1 MNLKTKD
8 IANKSGVSIATVSRY
23 LNNSGYV
30 KEETRKIIK
39 DAIKELKGNDNNSHI
54 KNIAILLPD
63 LSNLFFIDVLKGINE
78 EAIKNGYNVFSFD
91 SNEDINKEFQILD
104 SLLNLNIDGII
115 ITPSSGD
122 LKNSNKYANKLK
134 SLNVPVVL
142 VDRDLIYSD
151 FDGVFID
158 DKKGAFDGVC
168 MLINNNH
175 KDIAIITGPLQTK
188 PSIERLNGYKE
199 ALSIND
205 IDIKEEYIY
214 EGDFQVESGY
224 RITNDIIKN
233 NKDVTAIFVSNN
245 MMLLGVINALNENNL
260 DIGKDISLLGFDDL
274 EFLNYVGINI
284 SVVARPTSEM
294 GKISLEILKKKVSEF
309 EQCSTQNVVLKP
321 YLIARGSEK
330 ITKNI

>member
-39 DAIKELKGNDNNSHI
+39 DAIKELKGNDNNSQI
-54 KNIAILLPD
+54 KNIAVLLPD

-205 IDIKEEYIY
+205 IYIKEEYIY

-245 MMLLGVINALNENNL
+245 MMLLGAINALNENNL

-309 EQCSTQNVVLKP
+309 EPCSTQNVVLKP

>member
-39 DAIKELKGNDNNSHI
+39 DAIKELKGNDNNSYI
-54 KNIAILLPD
+54 KNIAVLLPD

-245 MMLLGVINALNENNL
+245 MMLLGAINALNENNL

-309 EQCSTQNVVLKP
+309 EPCSTQNVVLKP